1 MYPPR
6 RKCRKVFVWIC
17 FAVVAQIIF
26 SLFLHGE
33 FNLAPIRR
41 NRTTKKVANGIK
53 SRLRLQSQDVEQMEE
68 NLKFIAR
75 TKLDDARGNDDG
87 VDYRGRFVIKST
99 AFPLFR
105 KNLQNPLQV
114 IRRNNHAVN
123 LSARMITQ
131 EVGKHESV
139 YHNQTRAKENN
150 IGHEFRTEYRE
161 GTRITELKDIFISVK
176 TTGDFHETRVTVLQY
191 TWFQNARDQ
200 VRQDDRIF
208 LLPSFDQR
216 VISPYSINLVSHR
229 LVVRIKRINY

>member
-75 TKLDDARGNDDG
+75 AKLDDARGNDDG

-208 LLPSFDQR
+208 LLPSFDFPLQHQ
-216 VISPYSINLVSHR
+216 SSFTQTCCEN
-229 LVVRIKRINY
+229 